1 MRNLVEATDVP
12 ILSGRPL
19 AAPRAVV
26 AIAWPI
32 AVALSLLVAGQA
44 PAGPAPPR
52 PPTAAEISR
61 AVEDPRLDPVLR
73 RMLARR
79 AIDPAMAAAAGDP
92 DAGQV
97 SPGPRIPLLLRGRIA
112 ADALTSLGAEI
123 QTVAGPVTTVVAP
136 LASVPALLQLD
147 GIEAVDAPRP
157 LQLLLTTS
165 APEVGAPA
173 MWGGTPPSYP
183 GYSGRGVLIGIV
195 DTGIDL
201 ANADFRTSANQTRIK
216 FLWDQSV
223 AGVGPPGF
231 CCGKEYTEAQINA
244 GTATEVDADGH
255 GTHMAGIAAANGR
268 ATGGTY
274 SMYRYVGIA
283 PEADLVVVKMSSTFN
298 ESDVINGVNYIF
310 QKATSLGRDC
320 VVLAAMGG
328 NRGGHDGSCNLDA
341 ALSALTGPG
350 HVIVAA
356 AGNQGGQPLHSQVN
370 LASGQSSTITFTIP
384 TYTPSA
390 AVSEQLGVEGWHGA
404 GASFNVRVT
413 SPGGFTTG
421 WVAPGAPRVTIPST
435 DGTFYVENDLTTNS
449 KGAKQI
455 CTWIWDAGDGNVPR
469 AGTWRLEVQR
479 LTGATSGLL
488 DAWISDWKFGSGGVS
503 PAFTSSVSYSQLLQ
517 SPATGDSIISVGA
530 YSTRTHWKTAAGDS
544 AFFYDNPPL
553 AAIASFSSP
562 GPRRD
567 GVQRPDI
574 TAPGQGVGASLS
586 ASAAT
591 TIGNTFKLEDGVHWI
606 YRGTSAAAAHVAG
619 AVALLL
625 QQTPHMRPSA
635 VRLALIQKARH
646 DSFTGS
652 VPNATW
658 GYGKL
663 LLGPGSSTGVDSPK
677 VGVLGLLPPAPNPS
691 RGEVAFDFELTAQDL
706 AAGTGSVRLRIF
718 DMNGREVAS
727 LSGQPVVGRQRLV
740 WDGLVNTRRVS
751 AGIYLSRLEVGTH
764 RAARKFVCL

>member
-1 MRNLVEATDVP
+1 VST
-12 ILSGRPL
+12 
-19 AAPRAVV
+19 
-26 AIAWPI
+26 
-32 AVALSLLVAGQA
+32 
-44 PAGPAPPR
+44 
-52 PPTAAEISR
+52 TAEIAR

-73 RMLARR
+73 RMLVRGVV
-79 AIDPAMAAAAGDP
+79 DPDMATATGDP
-92 DAGQV
+92 DGSQA
-97 SPGPRIPLLLRGRIA
+97 SPELRIPLLLRGPVA
-112 ADALTSLGAEI
+112 ASALTSLGAEI
-123 QTVAGPVTTVVAP
+123 QTVAGPVTTVLAP
-136 LASVPALLQLD
+136 LASVAAMLQLD
-147 GIEAVDAPRP
+147 GIEAIDAPRP

-173 MWGGTPPSYP
+173 VWGGTPPNYP
-183 GYSGRGVLIGIV
+183 GLSGRGVLIGIV

-201 ANADFRTSANQTRIK
+201 THADFRTSANQTRIK

-223 AGVGPPGF
+223 SGTGPPGF

-244 GTATEVDADGH
+244 GTATEVDANGH
-255 GTHMAGIAAANGR
+255 GTHMAGIAASNGR

-274 SMYRYVGIA
+274 PMYRYVGIA
-283 PEADLVVVKMSSTFN
+283 PEADLVVVKMTSTFK
-298 ESDVINGVNYIF
+298 ETDVINGVNYIF

-350 HVIVAA
+350 HIIVAA
-356 AGNQGGQPLHSQVN
+356 AGNEGGQALHSQVS
-370 LASGQSSTITFTIP
+370 LASGQSSSITFTIP
-384 TYTPSA
+384 TYTASSA
-390 AVSEQLGVEGWHGA
+390 VTEQLDVEGWHGSNA
-404 GASFNVRVT
+404 TFNVRLT

-421 WVAPGAPRVTIPST
+421 WVAPGAPRVTISST

-455 CTWIWDAGDGNVPR
+455 CSWIWDAGDGNVPR
-469 AGTWRLEVQR
+469 SGTWRLDVQR

-488 DAWISDWKFGSGGVS
+488 DAWIGDWTFGSGGVA
-503 PAFTSSVSYSQLLQ
+503 PVFTSSVSYSQLVQ
-517 SPATGDSIISVGA
+517 SPATADSIISVGA

-586 ASAAT
+586 SAAAT
-591 TIGNTFKLEDGVHWI
+591 TIANTFKLEDGVHWI
-606 YRGTSAAAAHVAG
+606 YRGTSAAAAHVVG

-635 VRLALIQKARH
+635 VRLALIQNARH

-652 VPNATW
+652 VPNVTW

-663 LLGPGSSTGVDSPK
+663 HLAASSSTSVEPPGAQPPSGNPPSPGSP
-677 VGVLGLLPPAPNPS
+677 GLLPPTPNPS
-691 RGEVAFDFELTAQDL
+691 RGEVAFEFELTAQDL
-706 AAGTGSVRLRIF
+706 AVGTGPVRLRIF
-718 DMNGREVAS
+718 DMNGREVAT
-727 LSGQPVVGRQRLV
+727 LPGQPVLGPQRLV
-740 WDGLVNTRRVS
+740 WDGLVNARRAP
-751 AGIYLSRLEVGTH
+751 AGIYLSRLEVGSHQT
-764 RAARKFVCL
+764 ARKFVRL